1 MKEHKKYMD
10 IVRLGHK
17 TTQGVLKKGDYIT
30 ITEKIDGANAHF
42 ILDEDSPI
50 RITCGSRNLKL
61 SESNA
66 LNGFYFYVAE
76 RINPDLLTENYRYY
90 GEWLTSHKVQ
100 YKPEAYKQFYLFS
113 IYDESIGRYLSDEI
127 VKSEA
132 VKLGLATPEYFYEG
146 EYISFEHL
154 LSFVGKSNLSLTPNS
169 GEGVVV
175 KNVNYTDNYGN
186 QCFVKLVS
194 EAFAEI
200 QKQKLPK
207 DPSQLDVVMSLVQ
220 SVLTKPRVE
229 KILLK
234 KVDEGE
240 LNSEFGIEDMG
251 KILKLITSEIFNDCI
266 KEESEV
272 FENKDMDSIRKAF
285 GKYTPVVVKEVL
297 KDRELK

>member
-1 MKEHKKYMD
+1 M
-10 IVRLGHK
+10 
-17 TTQGVLKKGDYIT
+17 
-30 ITEKIDGANAHF
+30 
-42 ILDEDSPI
+42 
-50 RITCGSRNLKL
+50 
-61 SESNA
+61 
-66 LNGFYFYVAE
+66 
-76 RINPDLLTENYRYY
+76 LTENYRYY

-100 YKPEAYKQFYLFS
+100 YKPEAYKQFHLFS
-113 IYDESIGRYLSDEI
+113 IYDESTGKYLSDEI

-132 VKLGLATPEYFYEG
+132 IKLGLSTPEYFYEG

-154 LSFVGKSNLSLTPNS
+154 LSFVGKSNLSLIPNT

-175 KNVNYTDNYGN
+175 KNINYKDRYGN
-186 QCFVKLVS
+186 QVFVKLVS
-194 EAFAEI
+194 EGFAEI

-240 LNSEFGIEDMG
+240 LDSEFGIEDMG
-251 KILKLITSEIFNDCI
+251 KILKLITSEVFNDCI

-272 FENKDMDSIRKAF
+272 FENQDMDSIRKAF

-297 KDRELK
+297 KDRG